1 MIKSYNYKIFMLKIK
16 SIKNKTFL
24 GIFAHPDDDAFG
36 LSGTLIKLNQNN
48 NQIYEI
54 FITSG
59 DAGTNQLT
67 GKKEKNLGEKR
78 EKEALAAGKI
88 FNIKKI
94 WFLRYKDGSLSNNL
108 YHQVAE
114 KIEKIIKQIKPDFL
128 LTYEWRG
135 VSGHID
141 HIFTSMVTSFLAQKY
156 HLTVFYYARIKTNKK
171 RPPYFIFFPPGYN
184 KKDLDLIV
192 DVSDVFDKKINAMKC
207 HQTQIEDAKRII
219 EFYKDLPKEE
229 GFFIKKF

>member
-1 MIKSYNYKIFMLKIK
+1 MLNIN
-16 SIKNKTFL
+16 SLKNKTFL

-36 LSGTLIKLNQNN
+36 PGGTLIKLSQNN

-67 GKKEKNLGEKR
+67 GKKEKDLGEKR
-78 EKEALAAGKI
+78 EKEVLAAGKI
-88 FNIKKI
+88 FKIKKI
-94 WFLRYKDGSLSNNL
+94 WFLRYKDGLLSNKI
-108 YHQVAE
+108 YHEIAE
-114 KIEKIIKQIKPDFL
+114 KIEKIIKIIKPNFI

-141 HIFTSMVTSFLAQKY
+141 HVFASMVTSFLAQKH
-156 HLTVFYYARIKTNKK
+156 HLTVFYYAAIKTNKK
-171 RPPYFIFFPPGYN
+171 RLPYFIFFPPGYD
-184 KKDLDLIV
+184 KKNLDLIV
-192 DVSDVFDKKINAMKC
+192 DIKDVFEEKIKAMKC
-207 HQTQIEDAKRII
+207 HQTQIEDVKKII
-219 EFYKDLPKEE
+219 EFYKNSPKEE